1 MDAQQ
6 KEMLLRLME
15 LQFAAT
21 ELNLYLDTHPDDM
34 RALQEFRMRS
44 QELMSAKMEY
54 ERIYGPLLNFGLGM
68 TSRNSWQWIQDPWP
82 WEVNWRRS

>member
-6 KEMLLRLME
+6 KKCFLGSWN
-15 LQFAAT
+15 FNSAT

-44 QELMSAKMEY
+44 QELMSA
-54 ERIYGPLLNFGLGM
+54 RWN
-68 TSRNSWQWIQDPWP
+68 TSGSTGRC
-82 WEVNWRRS
+82 

>member
-1 MDAQQ
+1 
-6 KEMLLRLME
+6 
-15 LQFAAT
+15 
-21 ELNLYLDTHPDDM
+21 
-34 RALQEFRMRS
+34 
-44 QELMSAKMEY
+44 MEY